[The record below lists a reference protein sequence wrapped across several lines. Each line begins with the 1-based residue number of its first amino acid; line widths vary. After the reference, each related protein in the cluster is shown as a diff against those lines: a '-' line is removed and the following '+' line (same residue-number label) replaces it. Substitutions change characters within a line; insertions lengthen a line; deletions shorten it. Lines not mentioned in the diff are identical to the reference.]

1 MDNSTYQLTPQDKW
15 QQNNG
20 LIAKS
25 YKLKRELVD
34 EFKRT
39 CDTMGISQAAAISEL
54 MSEFIASNGTQSS

>member
-1 MDNSTYQLTPQDKW
+1 MNNSDYQLTPQDKW

-34 EFKRT
+34 EFKQT
-39 CDTMGISQAAAISEL
+39 CEKLGISQAGAISQL
-54 MSEFIASNGTQSS
+54 MNEFISNNSTRSS

>member
-1 MDNSTYQLTPQDKW
+1 MSKQYQQTPQDKW

-34 EFKRT
+34 DFKRT
-39 CDTMGISQAAAISEL
+39 CENAGISQASAISKF
-54 MSEFIASNGTQSS
+54 MNDFIASNSTRSS